1 MRIFLKLLIFM
12 CVFTCFGTSSNTN
25 NIIVTTH
32 KQPNNT
38 TDWILVAENVETT
51 IYNAVPE
58 QCGGNPSYT
67 ASSFKINLNDVYS
80 HKIIAMEKTF
90 MKKLGLKF
98 GDVIKI
104 EGTGKWDGVWQIQDL
119 MSSRFAGKKK
129 IDLLIPSNIKTGY
142 WKKVKLYCLKDKS
155 KTNYYKNKMAP
166 PANKKK

>member
-25 NIIVTTH
+25 NIVVTTH

-104 EGTGKWDGVWQIQDL
+104 KGTGKWDGVWQIQDL

-129 IDLLIPSNIKTGY
+129 IDLLVPSNIKTGY
-142 WKKVKLYCLKDKS
+142 WKKVKLYSLKDKS

>member
-67 ASSFKINLNDVYS
+67 ASSFKIKLNDVYS

-129 IDLLIPSNIKTGY
+129 IDLLVPSNIKTGY